1 MAHHEW
7 IRAHLVGVDSPVICD
22 RHGMWARTLVAALPV
37 LVLMACASP
46 TQQLMQNLT
55 VAVLDQDDPQTVA
68 QGAPAYL
75 LLVDG
80 LIADAPDNEALLLAG
95 ARLYTAYASAF
106 ADGNEARGAG
116 QGRPGGAF
124 AEDPARAQ
132 RLTARA
138 RAYAERALCAH
149 GESLCALRSATFDD
163 LTARLARVTVSE
175 VGLLYGYAVSWAGW
189 IQARPSD
196 WSAIADLPKVRV
208 LLERVVALEDGHD
221 GGGAHLYLAV
231 LESLLPAAA
240 GGRPEQAR
248 AYFERALALS
258 DGRNLTAKV
267 LFAERY
273 ARPQFDR
280 ALHDRL
286 LGEVLAA
293 DPHAPGRTL
302 MNTLAQ
308 QRAARL
314 LANADQ
320 YF

>member
-1 MAHHEW
+1 M
-7 IRAHLVGVDSPVICD
+7 IRH
-22 RHGMWARTLVAALPV
+22 RHRTWARTLVAALPAFV
-37 LVLMACASP
+37 LVACASP

-55 VAVLDQDDPQTVA
+55 AAVLDQDDPQTVA
-68 QGAPAYL
+68 QGVPAYL

-80 LIADAPDNEALLLAG
+80 LIAGSPDSEVLLLAG
-95 ARLYTAYASAF
+95 ARLYTAYAGTF
-106 ADGNEARGAG
+106 ADDAR
-116 QGRPGGAF
+116 
-124 AEDPARAQ
+124 RAQ

-138 RAYAERALCAH
+138 RGYAERALCAH

-163 LTARLARVTVSE
+163 LTARLARVTASE

-196 WSAIADLPKVRV
+196 WSAIADLPKVRA

-221 GGGAHLYLAV
+221 GGGAHLYLGV
-231 LESLLPAAA
+231 LESLLPAVA

-248 AYFERALALS
+248 AYFERALTLS
-258 DGRNLTAKV
+258 EGRNLSAKV
-267 LFAERY
+267 LYAERY

-293 DPHAPGRTL
+293 DPHAPGLTL

-314 LANADQ
+314 MANADQ